1 MLNPDALLPDEPAV
15 AAPALTLT
23 EDTDEED
30 GEEVRRVAPP
40 DAVRFIRETAAQEV
54 FFLETPAK

>member
-30 GEEVRRVAPP
+30 GEEV
-40 DAVRFIRETAAQEV
+40 
-54 FFLETPAK
+54 